1 VVFDHVI
8 ANFDEYLSVLDNSVP
23 PLQSLQDST
32 VLVDIMSAVERAEP
46 GTSIEILTRLPET
59 LRIED
64 LTDIPENV
72 MGVLAQ
78 GKRFVI
84 TLPNVNTYVSVRS
97 LDEPLIRFLE
107 SEPRVDADAADPAEQ
122 EALAAQLLNEMQLTV
137 EARIQLQKSI
147 TQTPIPIAKISARE
161 PELIQSLVEEGL
173 ILDDPTTFAALSKS
187 GDCQVAFIIGST
199 EVGTFF
205 DQLTP
210 SAAVLEQLLRNEAI
224 DADIKKQIAA
234 LLPQTPQNATQEVV
248 EALARAAILNLSTP
262 ELTPNDVLT
271 YVQQLAEPYSKLL
284 ERSTKPVDLPSTPN
298 MDLVLEAI
306 RADGS
311 GPVSKWEPIGEI
323 TRVWMRHPPKEDQ

>member
-1 VVFDHVI
+1 
-8 ANFDEYLSVLDNSVP
+8 
-23 PLQSLQDST
+23 

-46 GTSIEILTRLPET
+46 GASIEILTRLPET

-97 LDEPLIRFLE
+97 LDEPLTRFLE

-137 EARIQLQKSI
+137 EARIQLAKSI

-173 ILDDPTTFAALSKS
+173 ILDDPTTFAALNKS

-224 DADIKKQIAA
+224 DAEIKKQISA

-248 EALARAAILNLSTP
+248 EALADWATSTSTPLSPDTVQVVQSSPGSVPARAAILNLSAP
-262 ELTPNDVLT
+262 ELT
-271 YVQQLAEPYSKLL
+271 
-284 ERSTKPVDLPSTPN
+284 PVDLPSTPN

>member
-1 VVFDHVI
+1 MVFDHVI

-234 LLPQTPQNATQEVV
+234 LLQQTPQNATQEVV

>member
-1 VVFDHVI
+1 MVFDHVI

-107 SEPRVDADAADPAEQ
+107 GEPRVDADAADPAEQ

-271 YVQQLAEPYSKLL
+271 YVQQLAEPYSKLF